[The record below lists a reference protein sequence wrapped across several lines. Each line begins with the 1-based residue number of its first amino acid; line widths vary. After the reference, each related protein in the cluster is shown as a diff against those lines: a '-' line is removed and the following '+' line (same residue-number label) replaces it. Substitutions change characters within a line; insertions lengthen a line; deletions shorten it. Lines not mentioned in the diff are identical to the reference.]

1 MFLLKHKTYIFQ
13 SFFSASQVTM
23 APVKLKLE
31 ECDDAEQKGEHFFNL
46 FDLEYQQGTSVLDFY
61 SQYRNLFVSCLK
73 KKGDKVLWQNRVLTE
88 DEQLSPTF
96 EDFILANMLYLINI
110 QLPGC
115 VRGHYEHL
123 IGKTKGL
130 MDYKND
136 ILRAVPVFLNEIE
149 NNFYSVSKTDGDG
162 NER

>member
-1 MFLLKHKTYIFQ
+1 
-13 SFFSASQVTM
+13 M

-110 QLPGC
+110 RLPGC
-115 VRGHYEHL
+115 VRDRYQHL
-123 IGKTKGL
+123 IGTTKGL

-136 ILRAVPVFLNEIE
+136 ILTGVPVFLSEIE
-149 NNFYSVSKTDGDG
+149 NKFYSVSKTDVDEI
-162 NER
+162 ER